1 MPNQIYLI
9 IALLLVLGLVLLWMG
24 FRRLLG
30 HRRMFS
36 GTFNTL
42 LGALLISL
50 AVGVVGVLANLYTYQ
65 QLTREQPVGDI
76 HFTRWGTQ
84 QYVATLTL
92 ADNTAAV
99 PLEFS
104 LLGDEA
110 QLDARILKWKGIG
123 NLLGFETLYRLERL
137 GGRYRNVAD
146 ETGKERTV
154 YALAEN
160 PGIEI
165 WSLVNQ
171 YQQWL
176 PWVDATY
183 GNAVYLPMAHD
194 AVYSLS
200 MSNSGLVA
208 RPGNDSAGAVLRDW
222 H

>member
-1 MPNQIYLI
+1 
-9 IALLLVLGLVLLWMG
+9 
-24 FRRLLG
+24 
-30 HRRMFS
+30 MFS

-50 AVGVVGVLANLYTYQ
+50 AVGIVGVLANLYTYQ
-65 QLTREQPVGDI
+65 QLTREQAVGNI
-76 HFTRWGTQ
+76 HFVRWGTQ

-92 ADNTAAV
+92 ADNTAV

-110 QLDARILKWKGIG
+110 QLDARILKWKGVG

-165 WSLVNQ
+165 WSLINQ
-171 YQQWL
+171 YQQWM

-194 AVYSLS
+194 AVYAIS
-200 MSNSGLVA
+200 MSNSGLVV
-208 RPGNDSAGAVLRDW
+208 RPGNDNASAVLRDW
-222 H
+222 R